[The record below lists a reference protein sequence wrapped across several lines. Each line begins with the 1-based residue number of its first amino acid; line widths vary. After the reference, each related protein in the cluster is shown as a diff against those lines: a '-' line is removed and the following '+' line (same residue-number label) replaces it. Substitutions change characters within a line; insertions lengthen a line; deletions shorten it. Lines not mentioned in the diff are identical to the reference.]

1 MNFEQKRNFNRFVK
15 DKDSTMVNLHK
26 MTIICKNILSISH
39 KQINEY
45 TTKLTELENNLITS
59 KNCYRLYYKQK
70 DKNNFKKTEKEI
82 LDIFIQKKIYTNKL
96 NIPKEI
102 LEKESEFINIFK
114 NTKEIFDKITQE
126 IEHIKKEK
134 YNEEK
139 IKKLTLQIDDIWF
152 KNMKI
157 YNFMLNKN

>member
-1 MNFEQKRNFNRFVK
+1 MNFEQKRNFNKLVK
-15 DKDSTMVNLHK
+15 DKESTMLNLYK
-26 MTIICKNILSISH
+26 MSVICKNIINISH
-39 KQINEY
+39 KQINAY
-45 TTKLTELENNLITS
+45 TTKLIELENALITS
-59 KNCYRLYYKQK
+59 KNFYKLYYKQK
-70 DKNNFKKTEKEI
+70 DKNNFNKTEKEI

-96 NIPKEI
+96 IIPNKI

-114 NTKEIFDKITQE
+114 NTKEIYDKITQE

-139 IKKLTLQIDDIWF
+139 IKNITLQIDDIWF